1 MVEME
6 RIREEASGASER
18 AAVELAQGIRDAEKR
33 SRAEHTV
40 AMATFRQARH
50 ESTAAKLA
58 TAESE
63 ASARAA
69 VALAR
74 GIRDTEEYRTALE
87 ASSAAKLAAMEEDAN
102 SFTRELMEEAAAEE
116 TRLRAEHA
124 VALQTHSD
132 ALSTWKHAAKLALE
146 KHRSDMEESTAVQL
160 AAAEEEA
167 SERAV
172 AAMARG
178 VVETEARLR
187 GEHAAVLVAHR
198 DALGVEHTA
207 AMEAHTVALAD
218 SNATNVAAAEAE
230 ASMRA
235 AAELARGVGDTES
248 RLRLEHEA
256 VLEHHREQ
264 HRVALTVAQAAAQEA
279 QKAEEAARCSERDGA
294 SKAQVAA
301 DLAATRALSELSD
314 VRDQHR
320 TVIEQMR
327 LDARLELAEALC
339 ESAQATS
346 IDNKAAVEA
355 AAAAAVEV
363 AVAVAVEAAAATAAT
378 AALEL
383 KEVAEVKELELGR
396 LHVQHAQAVAA
407 LTGELDSCQKKAMAQ
422 AESAAKNFA
431 AAQHEAAKNAAADCL
446 LVETKAGD
454 AAASRLAAVQQ
465 EAATKVA
472 AAEDEAA
479 AAVAEA
485 MAAVAE
491 ATEAAAKATKAAVAA
506 AAEAAEAMSG
516 RIGYME
522 TTIREHEE
530 RVGRVRDEERA
541 RGKAEGEASIAEI
554 EARYADLLDALR
566 RDHDI
571 ELMRECSEEEEDGEE
586 EVEEEEKEDDDEDG
600 GGGGGGGGGGEE
612 RVEETMMREV
622 RKVREVDAEAEMD
635 ALKERHVEELE
646 RARCDAA
653 GAMTALKQRLSEEH
667 EVVRL
672 DAARKASTERE
683 RHDEE
688 VKGGWEAVLATSHG
702 DADKRLAEWK
712 ARTEQEHASAMAEL
726 TQWATEETERAV
738 ARADTEYAAKLAA
751 VEARAAEQAEE
762 CRDAMEAV
770 QAAAAAVDTV
780 RVASP
785 LSSPSL
791 RSSSLEERGHRS
803 VDVVVAARAAE
814 DLRVVRVR
822 LASLGSSAE
831 GGSAEGG
838 SAESS
843 VGGGERVADD
853 GVGGAEENGQGVG
866 GSRLNIQVSEV
877 GVDGRDGRVGG
888 VGGASDGADDAD
900 GGLGDIGGGKGGG
913 GVVRDSSMQTDTNC
927 IGHTSTQTQTSTEH
941 ASTQMDR
948 GHASTQTE
956 VGSGTSRLSTPPPP
970 SRVFANSLTSVEM
983 VAVEAVGGGSNR
995 LLAPPLGRESLQT
1008 RGSPQGRGSPLGV
1021 AELHRAAGEGVG
1033 SGDAESGG
1041 DLGEVG
1047 EEVVRGR
1054 GRGRCGRCRRLEA
1067 ELDLLRRGLHDALV
1081 ATTPE
1086 THHSYYG
1093 GDSDGS
1099 DGECVDVG
1107 GSVWGQAESREE
1119 MREGGLS
1126 PSTNSTPLCLC
1137 EYYERTAMVGG
1148 VGAGGGALHGDCGD
1162 VGGGG
1167 GGGGWVMSRVGS
1179 GMLSTLKTA
1188 CVVCSRQVVPV

>member
-1 MVEME
+1 LNSTPSQAKIDASQEEHEEELAHAKLSSERAVNNEATTMVEME
-6 RIREEASGASER
+6 RIREEASGASAR
-18 AAVELAQGIRDAEKR
+18 AAVELA
-33 SRAEHTV
+33 
-40 AMATFRQARH
+40 
-50 ESTAAKLA
+50 
-58 TAESE
+58 
-63 ASARAA
+63 
-69 VALAR
+69 R
-74 GIRDTEEYRTALE
+74 GIRNTEEYRTALE

-102 SFTRELMEEAAAEE
+102 LFTRELMEEAAAEE

-124 VALQTHSD
+124 AALQTHSD
-132 ALSTWKHAAKLALE
+132 ALATWKHAAKLALE
-146 KHRSDMEESTAVQL
+146 KHRSDMEESTAIQL

-167 SERAV
+167 SKRAV

-187 GEHAAVLVAHR
+187 GEHAAALVAHR
-198 DALGVEHTA
+198 DALGVEHNA
-207 AMEAHTVALAD
+207 AMEAHAIALAD

-235 AAELARGVGDTES
+235 AAELAREVGDTES
-248 RLRLEHEA
+248 RLCLEHEA

-264 HRVALTVAQAAAQEA
+264 HRVDLAVARAAAQEA
-279 QKAEEAARCSERDGA
+279 QKAEEAARCSERDVA

-320 TVIEQMR
+320 TAIEQMR
-327 LDARLELAEALC
+327 FEGRLELAEALC
-339 ESAQATS
+339 ESAKAAS
-346 IDNKAAVEA
+346 IDNEAAVEA

-363 AVAVAVEAAAATAAT
+363 AVEAAAATAAATAAT

-383 KEVAEVKELELGR
+383 TEVAEVKELELGR
-396 LHVQHAQAVAA
+396 LHVQHTQAVAA
-407 LTGELDSCQKKAMAQ
+407 LAGELDSCQKEAMAQ
-422 AESAAKNFA
+422 AESAAKNLA
-431 AAQHEAAKNAAADCL
+431 AAQHEAAMNAAADCL

-472 AAEDEAA
+472 AAENEAA
-479 AAVAEA
+479 VAVAEA

-506 AAEAAEAMSG
+506 AAEAEEAMSG

-541 RGKAEGEASIAEI
+541 RGKAEGEAGIAEI

-571 ELMRECSEEEEDGEE
+571 ELMRECSEEEEGDEE
-586 EVEEEEKEDDDEDG
+586 DEEEEKEDDDEDG
-600 GGGGGGGGGGEE
+600 GGGGGGGGGEE
-612 RVEETMMREV
+612 IVEETMMREV
-622 RKVREVDAEAEMD
+622 REMREVDAEAEMD

-653 GAMTALKQRLSEEH
+653 KAMTALKQRLSEEH

-683 RHDEE
+683 RRTEE
-688 VKGGWEAVLATSHG
+688 VKGEWEAVLATSHS

-712 ARTEQEHASAMAEL
+712 ARVEQEHASAMAKL
-726 TQWATEETERAV
+726 TQWAAEETERAV
-738 ARADTEYAAKLAA
+738 ARADTECAAKLVA

-762 CRDAMEAV
+762 CREAMEAV
-770 QAAAAAVDTV
+770 QAAAAAVDAV

-785 LSSPSL
+785 LSSPLL
-791 RSSSLEERGHRS
+791 RSSSMEERGHRS

-831 GGSAEGG
+831 GGSAEGD

-843 VGGGERVADD
+843 VGGGERVADG
-853 GVGGAEENGQGVG
+853 GVGGAEENGRGVGRGVG
-866 GSRLNIQVSEV
+866 GSQLSIQVSEV
-877 GVDGRDGRVGG
+877 GADGRVGG
-888 VGGASDGADDAD
+888 VGGASDGAGGAD

-913 GVVRDSSMQTDTNC
+913 GGVRDSSMQTDTNC
-927 IGHTSTQTQTSTEH
+927 VGHTSTQTSTSTEH
-941 ASTQMDR
+941 ALIQMDR
-948 GHASTQTE
+948 GNASTQTE
-956 VGSGTSRLSTPPPP
+956 VGSGTLRGRTTPPPP

-995 LLAPPLGRESLQT
+995 LLAPPLGKGSLQT
-1008 RGSPQGRGSPLGV
+1008 RGSPQTWGSPLGF
-1021 AELHRAAGEGVG
+1021 AELHRAAAGEGVG
-1033 SGDAESGG
+1033 SGKAESGG
-1041 DLGEVG
+1041 ELGEVV
-1047 EEVVRGR
+1047 EEVVR

-1067 ELDLLRRGLHDALV
+1067 ELDLLRRGLHDALN

-1086 THHSYYG
+1086 THHLCYG
-1093 GDSDGS
+1093 GDSDES
-1099 DGECVDVG
+1099 DGEWIDVE
-1107 GSVWGQAESREE
+1107 GSVWGQAEPREE
-1119 MREGGLS
+1119 GREGGVSLL
-1126 PSTNSTPLCLC
+1126 TPLCLC
-1137 EYYERTAMVGG
+1137 EYYERTAMVGV
-1148 VGAGGGALHGDCGD
+1148 VGSGCGALHGDCGD

-1167 GGGGWVMSRVGS
+1167 DGGGGWAMSRGGGS

-1188 CVVCSRQVVPV
+1188 CVVCSRQAVPV